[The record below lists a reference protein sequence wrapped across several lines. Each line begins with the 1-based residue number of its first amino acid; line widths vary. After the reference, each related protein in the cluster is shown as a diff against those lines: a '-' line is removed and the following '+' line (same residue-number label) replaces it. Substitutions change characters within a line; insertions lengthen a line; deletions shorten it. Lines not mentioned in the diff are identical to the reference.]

1 LNSGWLR
8 WKASFDSRK
17 NTYSRISGAYPI
29 QHRQYTRPTRPS
41 HSGQTRS
48 PQHADYHT
56 SNPVT
61 SNTAHQA
68 IDPIGMLL
76 RLAHYNGV
84 AFLENLVDR
93 DEGLERLD
101 LVGENRLPTMRKHRS
116 VPDIP
121 VCPFS
126 ISGVSHTL
134 SCLPKRPPTTCG
146 PTCTRYSCEHVS
158 LQESMSVESTAEI
171 SMAQIGV
178 PRKEQWV
185 AIRTYVWAR
194 FPLSRV
200 KWLAPVPLLSRAG
213 TAGRAL
219 TDAGGLADING
230 QIGLRP
236 ARLRLFGC
244 SRWFGGLWQCPAYR
258 LMVAAMRVQGN
269 RSTKQSTTEES
280 GQRGKSPDTK
290 R

>member
-1 LNSGWLR
+1 VEGQLR
-8 WKASFDSRK
+8 LEEKHVFANQRSVSYPASS
-17 NTYSRISGAYPI
+17 ISTSNPPLALGPNA
-29 QHRQYTRPTRPS
+29 QSQY
-41 HSGQTRS
+41 
-48 PQHADYHT
+48 ADYHT

-76 RLAHYNGV
+76 RLAHHDGV

-101 LVGENRLPTMRKHRS
+101 LVGEDRLPTMRKHRS

-126 ISGVSHTL
+126 MSRVSHTL

-146 PTCTRYSCEHVS
+146 PTCTRYSCAHVS
-158 LQESMSVESTAEI
+158 LQESVSVESTAEI
-171 SMAQIGV
+171 SMARIGV
-178 PRKEQWV
+178 PRQEQWV
-185 AIRTYVWAR
+185 AMRTYVWAR

-236 ARLRLFGC
+236 ARLRVIRLLRGGSGGVVAVSRLPTHGGC
-244 SRWFGGLWQCPAYR
+244 DASSG
-258 LMVAAMRVQGN
+258 GN
-269 RSTKQSTTEES
+269 RSTKQSTTE
-280 GQRGKSPDTK
+280 
-290 R
+290 